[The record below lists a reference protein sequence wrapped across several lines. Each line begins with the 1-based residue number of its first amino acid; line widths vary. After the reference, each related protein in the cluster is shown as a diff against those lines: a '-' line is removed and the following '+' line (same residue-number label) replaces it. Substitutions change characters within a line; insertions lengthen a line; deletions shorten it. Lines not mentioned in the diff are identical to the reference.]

1 MRNIGITTFVT
12 LLMLGMAVIGS
23 GHIALAHTR
32 DFTNSGNYLVNNQ
45 NCTAGNTCNLRSS
58 NTVTSGSS
66 GLTSPPPSTAPTPT
80 TLTLSVSPTG
90 ALELFGTLKTDTGS
104 PIAGAAITF
113 TDDHGFSIS
122 PAVTDAN
129 GNYLTMPGG
138 IEGSTVTA
146 HYAGAPEPLAF
157 SDSAPVNIPH

>member
-1 MRNIGITTFVT
+1 MKRIFLFDMKYIVVET
-12 LLMLGMAVIGS
+12 GS
-23 GHIALAHTR
+23 A
-32 DFTNSGNYLVNNQ
+32 
-45 NCTAGNTCNLRSS
+45 
-58 NTVTSGSS
+58 
-66 GLTSPPPSTAPTPT
+66 PSCRTY
-80 TLTLSVSPTG
+80 SQTG
-90 ALELFGTLKTDTGS
+90 ALELFGTLMTDTGS